1 MFERLL
7 VVCYQSSVGL
17 SQFSVLLLKAV
28 ILSVIVSLHFLLLL
42 WFSFC
47 RWLFSYLFLSSPL
60 CFCQRVFL
68 VIFYSTPSLF
78 LYSHSV
84 FLCFYQW
91 AVILL
96 LWSIQQQ
103 KNLQIWG
110 GFIALGQI
118 IDEECLFV
126 SILAH
131 SHGQHHYLMGH
142 AAVLYKLT
150 LLTPVSAWW
159 DESGAY
165 WMRLFI
171 SEYFDWF
178 TQKHKNLSKLK
189 VKSWSPLPPPQS
201 DTCSKLVQLD
211 ETIESEL
218 FSIIHAGRH
227 EACSLCL
234 KEDHFF
240 F

>member
-78 LYSHSV
+78 LYSHSA

-91 AVILL
+91 AVILF

-103 KNLQIWG
+103 KKRTDLRRVYCTGANNWWRVPLCVHTG
-110 GFIALGQI
+110 PF
-118 IDEECLFV
+118 
-126 SILAH
+126 
-131 SHGQHHYLMGH
+131 
-142 AAVLYKLT
+142 T
-150 LLTPVSAWW
+150 RTTPLL
-159 DESGAY
+159 DGA
-165 WMRLFI
+165 RCGLI
-171 SEYFDWF
+171 
-178 TQKHKNLSKLK
+178 
-189 VKSWSPLPPPQS
+189 
-201 DTCSKLVQLD
+201 
-211 ETIESEL
+211 
-218 FSIIHAGRH
+218 
-227 EACSLCL
+227 
-234 KEDHFF
+234 
-240 F
+240 